1 MKRIRAIAV
10 AVLFATAGAAQAQ
23 TETLGSQV
31 KIGPGHTVNL
41 SRVMYVS
48 TVPGNLY
55 IIDNNG
61 RQFPISVTSLTQLTS
76 SLAWREFAQVKDG
89 LFANL
94 AETTRIYCDQ
104 RGTNI
109 EWVRHV
115 PELITDGC
123 AAAYRIESFSRA
135 R

>member
-1 MKRIRAIAV
+1 MKRFLLAA
-10 AVLFATAGAAQAQ
+10 AVLFAAMGVAHAQ

-31 KIGPGHTVNL
+31 KTGPGASVNL
-41 SRVMYVS
+41 SRVMYVR
-48 TVPGNLY
+48 TTPGNQY
-55 IIDNNG
+55 VIDNAG
-61 RQFPISVTSLTQLTS
+61 RQIPISVVSITQLTS
-76 SLAWREFAQVKDG
+76 SLAWREFAEVSPG

-94 AETTRIYCDQ
+94 AETTRTYCDQ

-109 EWVRHV
+109 EWVRHT
-115 PELITDGC
+115 PELIADGC

>member
-1 MKRIRAIAV
+1 MKRILIAAAIAI
-10 AVLFATAGAAQAQ
+10 ASMGAAHAQ

-48 TVPGNLY
+48 TAPGNMY
-55 IIDNNG
+55 IIDNSG
-61 RQFPISVTSLTQLTS
+61 RQFPITVTSVTQLTS
-76 SLAWREFAQVKDG
+76 SLAWREFAERSPG

-94 AETTRIYCDQ
+94 AETTRVYCDQ

-115 PELITDGC
+115 PELISDGC
-123 AAAYRIESFSRA
+123 AFAYRVDSFSRA